1 MIKNTKNELVIFWVS
16 FYDYYDLKQLN
27 NNILGYLLKKKLK
40 KI

>member
-27 NNILGYLLKKKLK
+27 NNILGY
-40 KI
+40 